1 MRARLADPGFTPSVR
16 DVDALVELLADDDTA
31 KPAER
36 ALARVG
42 SAALPGVRKW
52 LASAGTPVR
61 ARLVRVVG
69 RIAQIANEERDE
81 GRAAESVSVLLD
93 AIGDADPK
101 VRRNAAIA
109 LGHVP
114 AGEQARASAALHE
127 AWLADP
133 RPEMRRSIAA
143 SLGKVGTAAS
153 LDLLREQTS
162 SDDAEMARIAH
173 RAAIMVARTASRPAR
188 GGIDGARA
196 PSAPVRVVILARGGL
211 EELVAG
217 ELSRIAAVSD
227 AHEAG
232 RGRVEAR
239 LTGRLDALFA
249 ARTAL
254 GFEFPLAPE
263 PMKPGETPAEAV
275 ARAAAGPEARAILA
289 ALTDGAV
296 RYRIAWADGG
306 HKRAATWDTAAA
318 IAARAPD
325 FVNDPTASLWEF
337 SASVREGAAHVALV
351 PRALADPR
359 FAWRQR
365 DVPAASHPTLA
376 AALARVASARADDVV
391 WDPFMGSGGELV
403 ERARLGPYRALVGS
417 DIDARA
423 IDAARENLRA
433 AGLTAHLEV
442 ADAWSYA
449 PKDVSLVITNP
460 PMGRRAARAPG
471 LTARLDRFVG
481 HAARVLRPGGRFVW
495 IAPWPAGAREAGKAA
510 GLSLDW
516 AKTVDMGGFDAELQ
530 RWVKALVKGR

>member
-1 MRARLADPGFTPSVR
+1 MRALLADPGFTPSVR
-16 DVDALVELLADDDTA
+16 DLDALVEMLADEETA

-36 ALARVG
+36 ALARIG
-42 SAALPGVRKW
+42 FAALAAVRKR
-52 LASAGTPVR
+52 LESAGKPVR

-69 RIAQIANEERDE
+69 RMAQEERDE
-81 GRAAESVSVLLD
+81 ARAAECVSTLVA
-93 AIGDADPK
+93 AIDDADPK
-101 VRRNAAIA
+101 ARRNAAIA

-114 AGEQARASAALHE
+114 PAEQARASAALHK
-127 AWLADP
+127 AWLSDP

-143 SLGKVGTAAS
+143 SLGKVGTAES
-153 LDLLREQTS
+153 LDLLRQQTS

-173 RAAIMVARTASRPAR
+173 RAAIMVARTASRKGR
-188 GGIDGARA
+188 GAIDGTRA
-196 PSAPVRVVILARGGL
+196 PAAPLRIAMVTRWGL
-211 EELVAG
+211 EELTAG

-227 AHEAG
+227 VREAG

-239 LTGRLDALFA
+239 LTGRLDSLFA

-254 GFEFPLAPE
+254 GFQFPLAPE
-263 PMKPGETPAEAV
+263 PIRLDETPAESV
-275 ARAAAGPEARAILA
+275 ARAAAGPEARAILGA
-289 ALTDGAV
+289 FTDGAV

-306 HKRAATWDTAAA
+306 HRRAATWDTASA

-337 SASVREGAAHVALV
+337 SAGVREGAVHVALV
-351 PRALADPR
+351 PRALPDPR

-376 AALARVASARADDVV
+376 AALARVASTRSDDVV
-391 WDPFMGSGGELV
+391 WDPFVGSGGELV
-403 ERARLGPYRALVGS
+403 ERARLGPYRALLGS

-423 IDAARENLRA
+423 IEAARENLRA
-433 AGLTAHLEV
+433 AGVEAHLEV
-442 ADAWSYA
+442 ADAWTYA

-460 PMGRRAARAPG
+460 PMGRRAARAAG

-481 HAARVLRPGGRFVW
+481 HAARALRPGGRFVW
-495 IAPWPAGAREAGKAA
+495 IAPWPAAARESASAA

-516 AKTVDMGGFDAELQ
+516 AKTIDMGGFDAELQ
-530 RWVKALVKGR
+530 RWIKGR